1 MSAPSKIRFATVR
14 DLYAAFPTAEV
25 DVGIESCEEPSAGFV
40 TRLAK
45 EGDRRAALSYCAYL
59 LARREAVWWAARCVR
74 QTEPADA
81 VSLRCLQAAEEW
93 VSEPS
98 EARRR
103 RALEEAA
110 QARKS
115 LAAPWVAQ
123 AAGWSGGN
131 VSPDP
136 AFYLEPP
143 PQATAQAAR
152 GAVLI
157 ALGAVAGDRREA
169 VETGWIE
176 AALRCALGDLHRS

>member
-1 MSAPSKIRFATVR
+1 MTASSKIRFATVR

-25 DVGIESCEEPSAGFV
+25 DVGVESCDEPSADFV
-40 TRLAK
+40 SRLTK
-45 EGDRRAALSYCAYL
+45 EGERRAALSYCAYL

-74 QTEPADA
+74 QTAPEDA
-81 VSLRCLQAAEEW
+81 VSRRCLQAADEW
-93 VSEPS
+93 VTEPS

-110 QARKS
+110 QAQKS
-115 LAAPWVAQ
+115 LAAAWVAQ

-131 VSPDP
+131 VSPNP
-136 AFYLEPP
+136 AYFLEPP

-157 ALGAVAGDRREA
+157 ALGALSPERRDA
-169 VETGWIE
+169 AQVEWIE
-176 AALRCALGDLHRS
+176 AGLCCAVGDLGRS

>member
-1 MSAPSKIRFATVR
+1 MTASSRIRFATVR

-25 DVGIESCEEPSAGFV
+25 DVGVECCDEPSADFV
-40 TRLAK
+40 SRLAK
-45 EGDRRAALSYCAYL
+45 EGERRAALSYCAYL

-74 QTEPADA
+74 QSTPDDA
-81 VSLRCLQAAEEW
+81 ASLRCLQAADEW
-93 VSEPS
+93 VTEPS

-103 RALEEAA
+103 RALEEAG
-110 QARKS
+110 QTKKS
-115 LAAPWVAQ
+115 LAAAWVAQ

-136 AFYLEPP
+136 AFYLESP

-157 ALGAVAGDRREA
+157 ALGGVASDRRDAAQLE
-169 VETGWIE
+169 WIE
-176 AALRCALGDLHRS
+176 TALRCAIGASGQS

>member
-1 MSAPSKIRFATVR
+1 MTASSRIRFATVR

-25 DVGIESCEEPSAGFV
+25 DVGAECCDEPSADFV
-40 TRLAK
+40 SRLAE
-45 EGDRRAALSYCAYL
+45 EGERRAALSYLAYL
-59 LARREAVWWAARCVR
+59 LGRREAVWWAARCVR
-74 QTEPADA
+74 QAAPNDA
-81 VSLRCLQAAEEW
+81 GSLRCLQAADEW

-110 QARKS
+110 QTKKS
-115 LAAPWVAQ
+115 LAAAWVAQ
-123 AAGWSGGN
+123 AAGWAGGN

-136 AFYLEPP
+136 RYFMEPP

-157 ALGAVAGDRREA
+157 ALDGVASDRRVAAQLE
-169 VETGWIE
+169 WIE
-176 AALRCALGDLHRS
+176 TALRCAIGASGQS